1 MTAPAVF
8 AFPGKILTATL
19 LKRYKRFL
27 ADCRLDD
34 GSLVTAHCPNSG
46 TMSTCWEEGC
56 VAALTDHGE
65 TDRKLRYTLEMTKI
79 GSGWVGVNTMWP
91 NKATAVALEAGVL
104 PELGPFATLR
114 REVPYGKN
122 SRIDILLEGPKGRT
136 WVEVKNTT
144 LKDGDVVRFPD
155 AVTERG
161 LKHLH
166 ELEAQVKAGDRAVL
180 VFFVNRSDVKVMS
193 AAPAIDPDY
202 ATALRKAQ
210 KNGVELVALATT
222 RTLSGITV
230 TGTLPIDLTL

>member
-1 MTAPAVF
+1 VTDPVF
-8 AFPGKILTATL
+8 AFPGKIVRATL

-34 GSLVTAHCPNSG
+34 GTLVTAHCPNSG

-56 VAALTDHGE
+56 EAALTDHGE

-79 GSGWVGVNTMWP
+79 GRGWVGVNTMWP
-91 NKATAVALEAGVL
+91 NKATAVALEAGVV
-104 PELGPFATLR
+104 PGIDAFETLR
-114 REVPYGKN
+114 REVAYGKN
-122 SRIDILLEGPKGRT
+122 SRIDILLEGKKVRT

-144 LKDGDVVRFPD
+144 LKDGAVVRFPD

-166 ELEAQVKAGDRAVL
+166 ELESMVKVGDRAVL
-180 VFFVNRSDVKVMS
+180 VFFVNRADVEIMS
-193 AAPAIDPDY
+193 SAPAIDPEY
-202 ATALRKAQ
+202 AKALVKARR
-210 KNGVELVALATT
+210 NGVELVALSTR

-230 TGTLPIDLTL
+230 TGTLPIDLDR